1 MSNSSICISCRKP
14 KAETDC
20 GVCGE
25 GICRKCR
32 LFQPEGSFSYWSEPL
47 APELTHVNYCGGCF
61 DAHVGPFK
69 ARYDELMDAARK
81 INVFYKDSNS
91 LFRIIR
97 KSVRML
103 EVSEVT
109 DRDDLVMRMA
119 FMTAIA
125 GYNSLVDVEISSK
138 KVRNEGYQTQV
149 WSGRGWSADIKSK
162 ETASFD

>member
-1 MSNSSICISCRKP
+1 
-14 KAETDC
+14 
-20 GVCGE
+20 
-25 GICRKCR
+25 
-32 LFQPEGSFSYWSEPL
+32 
-47 APELTHVNYCGGCF
+47 
-61 DAHVGPFK
+61 
-69 ARYDELMDAARK
+69 MDAARK